1 MNLQFVFNTFMLV
14 VGIISLVL
22 TIMFFSYLFKFLR
35 NSKMAR
41 GEKRIIKKNL
51 SEILKTARI
60 DNRMTQD
67 FVAETIGVSRQT
79 IYKWEKGLS
88 EPNMSNLIELA
99 KLYNINIE
107 ELLSNLNDKVSEK

>member
-1 MNLQFVFNTFMLV
+1 MNLQFVFDTFMLV

-35 NSKMAR
+35 NSKMSR